1 MSAAEIASLGGLGAA
16 VVALLLNAYSTLL
29 SARAADVS
37 SYLEITD
44 RFPKAWRRFR
54 DSTEENKQFEI
65 VEVLNLIESACHL
78 LRLRR
83 FQKATSEMLELYL
96 KEVVAGIAT
105 GDMTAVRKSIT
116 SDETYEEIRKFAE
129 RQGIKFF

>member
-1 MSAAEIASLGGLGAA
+1 
-16 VVALLLNAYSTLL
+16 
-29 SARAADVS
+29 
-37 SYLEITD
+37 
-44 RFPKAWRRFR
+44 
-54 DSTEENKQFEI
+54 
-65 VEVLNLIESACHL
+65 
-78 LRLRR
+78 
-83 FQKATSEMLELYL
+83 MLELYL